1 MKAQNIAGN
10 VCLPLHRYSFQDM
23 LNLFTNV
30 NSTSQTNT
38 RPYNLNS
45 TQIILLFRPTMQ
57 TVLLYFSGDIETNP
71 GQTVQNELCF
81 AHINARSI
89 KNKVDLLEAESNN
102 FDIISLSETWL
113 SHSDRNSSI
122 YLPNFHKPV
131 RLERPNDTHGRVAI
145 YVKNYPYCK
154 ARPDLHV
161 NNMEAVWVWFILVDD
176 CTPFVS

>member
-10 VCLPLHRYSFQDM
+10 VCLSLHRYSFQDM

-30 NSTSQTNT
+30 NTTFKTNT

-57 TVLLYFSGDIETNP
+57 TVLLYFCGDIETNP

-89 KNKVDLLEAESNN
+89 KNKVDLLEAGSNN
-102 FDIISLSETWL
+102 FCYIDYYHFIGKLA
-113 SHSDRNSSI
+113 
-122 YLPNFHKPV
+122 F
-131 RLERPNDTHGRVAI
+131 TH
-145 YVKNYPYCK
+145 
-154 ARPDLHV
+154 
-161 NNMEAVWVWFILVDD
+161 
-176 CTPFVS
+176 